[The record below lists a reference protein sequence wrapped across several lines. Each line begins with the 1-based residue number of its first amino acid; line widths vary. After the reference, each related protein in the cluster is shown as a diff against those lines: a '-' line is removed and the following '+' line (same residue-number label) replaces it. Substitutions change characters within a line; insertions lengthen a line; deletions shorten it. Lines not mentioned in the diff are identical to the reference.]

1 MTEAPCMT
9 AAEAERQLLTSDYL
23 RKGNSRQQ
31 RAARTL
37 TSCPRFDAAGRG
49 MGPSRHRAAGHRSPE
64 LRPDILISTSQPAK
78 VRDDLTTCFSH
89 RSDFSSW
96 AHGREAGAWCAAFT
110 MGTYPIEFFIQPTP
124 VRKQRAFRHLVAE
137 YVLLTRHGEEFREQI
152 RQLKSSGMKTEPAF
166 AAVLGLRGDPYLAL
180 LELPL

>member
-1 MTEAPCMT
+1 MT

-37 TSCPRFDAAGRG
+37 DQLPLDSMPQVEEWALAGTV
-49 MGPSRHRAAGHRSPE
+49 PLDIDLPNSD
-64 LRPDILISTSQPAK
+64 LDILISTSQPAK